1 MNLKLKALLGAFGI
15 LLCCAVAGVL
25 VVQIITMIP
34 VLWLPWLG
42 VIFFIG
48 LAVYIIYI
56 LLLNEMETQAR
67 INARLKELSEQK

>member
-15 LLCCAVAGVL
+15 LLCCAVAGVS